1 MIQLILTIFR
11 LYEVVVVV
19 RVILSWVQVDSY
31 HPAIRL
37 IYNLTEP
44 LMAPIRKL
52 LPTERIGIDFSP
64 LIVLFGL
71 EIIKKMLIQFLYSF

>member
-1 MIQLILTIFR
+1 MIELILTLFR
-11 LYEVVVVV
+11 LYEVVVIV
-19 RVILSWVQVDSY
+19 RVILSWIQVDSY

-37 IYNLTEP
+37 VHTLTEP

-64 LIVLFGL
+64 LIVLFALELVKNGL
-71 EIIKKMLIQFLYSF
+71 IRFLYSF

>member
-1 MIQLILTIFR
+1 MIQLILTLFK
-11 LYEVVVVV
+11 LYEVLVIV

-31 HPAIRL
+31 HPAIKL

-44 LMAPIRKL
+44 LMAPIRNL

-71 EIIKKMLIQFLYSF
+71 ELVKKLLVQLLYSF

>member
-1 MIQLILTIFR
+1 MIQLILTLFR
-11 LYEVVVVV
+11 LYEVMVIV

-31 HPAIRL
+31 HPVIKF
-37 IYNLTEP
+37 IYNMTEP
-44 LMAPIRKL
+44 LMAPIRNL

-71 EIIKKMLIQFLYSF
+71 ELVKNALIRLLYSF